1 MAHGTLTWA
10 EVAARLAPWRSYWL
24 GTTTPSG
31 APHAAP
37 VWGAVLDDVFYI
49 FSERSTVKARNIAAD
64 PRVIVHLES
73 GEEVLI
79 VRGVADDVGGPG
91 ELPRVLAAFAAKYA
105 GHDDRQYLPGT
116 DPAVDV
122 IYAIRPQAVMT
133 WRLADYEESQ
143 QRWSAGG

>member
-1 MAHGTLTWA
+1 VTNGTLTWS

-24 GTTTPSG
+24 ATTTPSG

-49 FSERSTVKARNIAAD
+49 FSERSTVKARNIAAE

-79 VRGVADDVGGPG
+79 VRGVADDVGGPAD
-91 ELPRVLAAFAAKYA
+91 LPRVLAAFAAKYT
-105 GHDDRQYLPGT
+105 GRDDRQYLPGV
-116 DPAVDV
+116 DQAVDV
-122 IYAIRPQAVMT
+122 IYAVRPRTAMMWQ
-133 WRLADYEESQ
+133 LADYEESQ
-143 QRWSAGG
+143 QRWSAAG

>member
-1 MAHGTLTWA
+1 MSDSTLTWPD
-10 EVAARLAPWRSYWL
+10 VASRLAPWRSYWL

-37 VWGAVLDDVFYI
+37 VWGAVLDDVFCI
-49 FSERSTVKARNIAAD
+49 FSERGTVKARNIAAD

-79 VRGVADDVGGPG
+79 VRGVADDIGGPAD
-91 ELPRVLAAFAAKYA
+91 LPRVLAAFAAKYT
-105 GHDDRQYLPGT
+105 GEDDRPYLPGV

-122 IYAIRPQAVMT
+122 IYAIRPRSAMM
-133 WRLADYEESQ
+133 WRLADYETSQ
-143 QRWSAGG
+143 RRWTGS

>member
-1 MAHGTLTWA
+1 MDSTLTWP

-37 VWGAVLDDVFYI
+37 VWGAVVDDVLYV
-49 FSERSTVKARNIAAD
+49 FSERSTVKARNITAE

-73 GEEVLI
+73 GEDVLI
-79 VRGVADDVGGPG
+79 VRGVAEDMGGPAG
-91 ELPRVLAAFAAKYA
+91 LPAVLAAFAAKYT
-105 GHDDRQYLPGT
+105 GSDDRQYLPGV

-122 IYAIRPQAVMT
+122 IYAIRPRAAMT
-133 WRLADYEESQ
+133 WRLADYERSQ
-143 QRWSAGG
+143 RRWSATV

>member
-1 MAHGTLTWA
+1 MSDGALAWP

-79 VRGVADDVGGPG
+79 VRGTVDDVGGPAG
-91 ELPRVLAAFAAKYA
+91 LPRVLAAFAVKYT
-105 GHDDRQYLPGT
+105 GPDDHQYLPGV
-116 DPAVDV
+116 DQAVDV
-122 IYAIRPQAVMT
+122 IYAIRPRSAMM
-133 WRLADYEESQ
+133 WRLSDYERSQ
-143 QRWSAGG
+143 RRWTMG

>member
-1 MAHGTLTWA
+1 MTWTA
-10 EVAARLAPWRSYWL
+10 VAGRLAVARSYWL

-79 VRGVADDVGGPG
+79 VRGVADDVGGPQG
-91 ELPRVLAAFAAKYA
+91 LPSVLAAFAAKYS
-105 GHDDRQYLPGT
+105 GRDDRQYLPGV

>member
-1 MAHGTLTWA
+1 
-10 EVAARLAPWRSYWL
+10 VAARLAPWRSYWL

-49 FSERSTVKARNIAAD
+49 FSERATVKARNIAAD

-79 VRGVADDVGGPG
+79 VRGVADDVGGPAG
-91 ELPRVLAAFAAKYA
+91 LPRVLAAFAVKYT
-105 GHDDRQYLPGT
+105 GDDHQYLPGV

-122 IYAIRPQAVMT
+122 MYAIRPRSAMM

-143 QRWSAGG
+143 RRWSGS

>member
-1 MAHGTLTWA
+1 MTDRTLSWP

-24 GTTTPSG
+24 GSTTPSG

-37 VWGAVLDDVFYI
+37 VWGAVLDDVLYI

-79 VRGVADDVGGPG
+79 VRGVADEVGGPAG
-91 ELPRVLAAFAAKYA
+91 LPRVLAAFAAKYT
-105 GHDDRQYLPGT
+105 GEDDRQYLPGV

-122 IYAIRPQAVMT
+122 IYAIRPRSAMM
-133 WRLADYEESQ
+133 WRLADYETSQ
-143 QRWSAGG
+143 RRWTGG

>member
-1 MAHGTLTWA
+1 MDSTLTWPQ
-10 EVAARLAPWRSYWL
+10 VAARLAPWRSYWL

-37 VWGAVLDDVFYI
+37 VWGAVVDDVFYV

-64 PRVIVHLES
+64 PRVVLHLES

-79 VRGVADDVGGPG
+79 VSGVAEDAGGPAG
-91 ELPRVLAAFAAKYA
+91 LPRVRAAFAAKYT
-105 GHDDRQYLPGT
+105 GRDDHQYLPGV

-122 IYAIRPQAVMT
+122 IYAIRPRTAMA
-133 WRLADYEESQ
+133 WRLADLEGSQ
-143 QRWSAGG
+143 QRWSARGA